1 VRVKNDERVK
11 ENHMKIAVTSQGKD
25 LNAEVDPRFGRCQ
38 YFIVIDTESGSFE
51 SLDNESANLGGGAGI
66 RTAQTLID
74 KNVEAVLTGNVG
86 PNAFQTLSA
95 AGIKIYA
102 GISGKVSEAVE
113 QFKSGSLKPYEAP
126 SVESHFGMAK
136 EQETVSKP
144 AGKKRIAVA
153 AEDDGGLEANVSAHF
168 GRCPYYTMVDVEGDK
183 IALSYKVEN
192 PFYGAHGNPGQ
203 VPSFIRD
210 QGAHVIIAGGMGQR
224 AVGFFEQFGIEAVTG
239 AAGKVEAVV
248 EAYLKG
254 ALKGYDPCVH

>member
-1 VRVKNDERVK
+1 MRIQDDERIEEK
-11 ENHMKIAVTSQGKD
+11 LMKIAITSQGKD

-38 YFIVIDTESGSFE
+38 YFISIDTESGSFE
-51 SLDNESANLGGGAGI
+51 ALDNDSASLGGGAGI

-74 KNVEAVLTGNVG
+74 RNVEAVLTGNVG

-95 AGIKIYA
+95 AGIQVYA
-102 GISGKVSEAVE
+102 GVSGKIADAIIK
-113 QFKSGSLKPYEAP
+113 FKAGTLQPYTAP
-126 SVESHFGMAK
+126 SVQSHHGMTSTSSVP
-136 EQETVSKP
+136 ETIV
-144 AGKKRIAVA
+144 KKRIAVA

-192 PFYGAHGNPGQ
+192 PFYSAHGNPGQ

-254 ALKGYDPCVH
+254 ALKGHDPCVH